1 MFRILTLILALL
13 MGAGAVAQPLR
24 IEITDGVIEPMPF
37 AAPRFIAQDSGAM
50 ELSGDMSQ
58 SLCRKSKLSPSSEKC
73 VKSSCNA
80 PSMFV

>member
-37 AAPRFIAQDSGAM
+37 AAPDLSRRTVVRWNFLVISFRFLAWI
-50 ELSGDMSQ
+50 
-58 SLCRKSKLSPSSEKC
+58 
-73 VKSSCNA
+73 
-80 PSMFV
+80 